1 MLPSLNTSRLVA
13 LAVKPAA
20 VAAVLAVGSLG
31 AWHFAFGAL
40 PIGGGEGSV
49 SPAAATEQPAPRIVF
64 SEFSIGEDTLWS
76 APADDPSERTL
87 IATIPHA
94 AEYGILASVSP
105 NGALVAYTV
114 LPPSERKPSADA
126 PAEVWVVGSDGGEPR
141 RLATDA
147 DLLITPV
154 WSPDS
159 ASLVFRRSES
169 VDNAAG
175 IFRLVRVDLAGRA
188 TDLLETDAGVFPV
201 DFSPDGSDLFYTII
215 SPAGTELARVQ
226 VDSLTTAVVAHLSD
240 DFTRDWHLS
249 PDGERLSFL
258 APEPTSP
265 TPSYQAMVVETDSP
279 DEPQPLREGAAGD
292 FNPIWHPNS
301 VDLTLGQEPAASEP
315 EAALRLS
322 ALGGPAE
329 ELEAPDTGFDVPVSW
344 SPDGSYLALRS
355 FDGTSALYPGRER
368 IVILGP
374 DGERRELKLN
384 AEISLAGWLEER

>member
-1 MLPSLNTSRLVA
+1 MLPSFNIFRLVA
-13 LAVKPAA
+13 LAVKPTA
-20 VAAVLAVGSLG
+20 VGVVLAVGSLG
-31 AWHFAFGAL
+31 AWYFAFGAL
-40 PIGGGEGSV
+40 PISGGGSSV
-49 SPAAATEQPAPRIVF
+49 SPATATEQPPPRIVF
-64 SEFSIGEDTLWS
+64 SEFSISEDTLWS
-76 APADDPSERTL
+76 APADDPSDRTR

-105 NGALVAYTV
+105 DGRLVAYTV
-114 LPPSERKPSADA
+114 LPPSEGKPTPDA
-126 PAEVWVVGSDGGEPR
+126 PAEVWAVGSQGGEPR

-169 VDNAAG
+169 IDNAAG
-175 IFRLVRVDLAGRA
+175 VFRLVRVNLAGQT

-201 DFSPDGSDLFYTII
+201 GFSPDGSTLFYTII
-215 SPAGTELARVQ
+215 SQAGSELARVQ
-226 VDSLTTAVVAHLSD
+226 VDSLATAVVAHLSD

-258 APEPTSP
+258 APEATSP
-265 TPSYQAMVVETDSP
+265 TPSYQAMVVDTDSP
-279 DEPQPLREGAAGD
+279 DDPQPLRERTAGD

-301 VDLTLGQEPAASEP
+301 RDLTVGQEPAASEP

-322 ALGGPAE
+322 ALGGPSE

-344 SPDGSYLALRS
+344 SPDGSYLAVRS
-355 FDGTSALYPGRER
+355 FDGTSALYPGREH